1 MHKAHHVHFYPFA
14 KITGIALNEIDQ
26 CFSTYEPRG
35 ASNVARHQRLHSP
48 WPMGG
53 GWRQSLSRFSGE
65 TKLPSLQR
73 ECPTFMTRMPEKI
86 LLPDPPLS
94 WLSEPSLL
102 PCAPSSGP
110 SLCIKPNA
118 GLQALHCGLGQRACN
133 YICIQGRS
141 GCRDWYYSLKGVSG
155 RDQVTRVLG
164 NPRHLTF

>member
-86 LLPDPPLS
+86 LLPDPPPFLAVGAFS
-94 WLSEPSLL
+94 TPLRSIFWAIPVHQAQCRTIGLALWFRSEGMQLYMHIGEKWLQGLVLQPEGSQREG
-102 PCAPSSGP
+102 SSNKSVG
-110 SLCIKPNA
+110 
-118 GLQALHCGLGQRACN
+118 
-133 YICIQGRS
+133 
-141 GCRDWYYSLKGVSG
+141 
-155 RDQVTRVLG
+155 
-164 NPRHLTF
+164 